1 MGRGIQVLVRGQ
13 IIVVHNFAMNT
24 TNFFDASDNFK
35 TSDYLDWLANGVN
48 HSHPD
53 FGGPGCYTFRSSRQ
67 WVAET
72 MGALALTL
80 SLTVWALKN
89 SGNASSGEKHLQ
101 ASSQQNVVAKVPSG
115 WRQAGLVAHT
125 LIMGLAIGYKFST
138 RTLICLLQ
146 PCHMVTA
153 VQVYLLAAPASSTT
167 STIFRTHLG
176 LLNGAVLALLFPV
189 TDAYNLP
196 GEYSL
201 YWIQHVAMLL
211 VPFLLSAQGR
221 PYTPPSISSV
231 TWPVLSYCVF
241 FLFHILVLQPVAF
254 ALHVNLDYV
263 LCPAPS
269 DPFYGPHYLL
279 HHVWSQAIVVTA
291 VSKAFSFLLFR
302 EEEKQKSC

>member
-13 IIVVHNFAMNT
+13 IIFVHKFAMNT

-89 SGNASSGEKHLQ
+89 SGNTSSGEKHLQ

-125 LIMGLAIGYKFST
+125 LINGLAIGYKFST
-138 RTLICLLQ
+138 RTLIYLLQ

-153 VQVYLLAAPASSTT
+153 IQVYLLAAPASSTT
-167 STIFRTHLG
+167 LTIFRTHLG
-176 LLNGAVLALLFPV
+176 LLNRAVLALLFPV
-189 TDAYNLP
+189 TDASSFQESTAYTGSNTWQCC
-196 GEYSL
+196 L
-201 YWIQHVAMLL
+201 YLFSSMLR
-211 VPFLLSAQGR
+211 ATD
-221 PYTPPSISSV
+221 TPHHQEAH
-231 TWPVLSYCVF
+231 CHG
-241 FLFHILVLQPVAF
+241 LFSPT
-254 ALHVNLDYV
+254 
-263 LCPAPS
+263 APS
-269 DPFYGPHYLL
+269 
-279 HHVWSQAIVVTA
+279 S
-291 VSKAFSFLLFR
+291 FST
-302 EEEKQKSC
+302 S